1 MSAECRLLAARGSPA
16 TDFPRTH
23 PLKLLAL
30 LVGILFLSPIPVV
43 WSQPDAAAG
52 KAIYERLCVN
62 CHGADGRGG
71 RMAGM
76 LPVPPRDLADP
87 AYMQGRSA
95 AHLFVVIKDGSAAAG
110 LSDAMPGFGG
120 ELGDADIRNTV
131 AYVQT
136 LAAAQPAPAARA
148 EAEAPAAEPPAD
160 LRIARLQLS
169 IWPEYDDPRVLL
181 IIRGELAPGVAFP
194 THVNL
199 PIPKDA
205 ELIGAGMISDL
216 GELLLHPHRVI
227 AGNASDT
234 LEIALP
240 APRFFAELY
249 YDPFETAGD
258 AKRFSYTFEAP
269 YPIAQLDVDVQK
281 PYTASEFVTEPPAMA
296 VETEGRD
303 TAYHRFAYRD
313 VAAGQPTAFTVSY
326 VKTDPQ
332 PSVPK
337 AADAPAASPAAQGP
351 QDRML
356 IYAAILASVIAA
368 YVLAALLWSGYQRR
382 QAAVTPPETPPR
394 PLPVASAPP
403 PDAPAVANFCRY
415 CGRALD
421 ADYAF
426 CPGCGR
432 AIGAS

>member
-1 MSAECRLLAARGSPA
+1 M
-16 TDFPRTH
+16 
-23 PLKLLAL
+23 KLLYL
-30 LVGILFLSPIPVV
+30 LIGILFLSPLPVV

-62 CHGADGRGG
+62 CHGPDGRGG

-76 LPVPPRDLADP
+76 LPVPPRNLADA

-95 AHLFVVIKDGSAAAG
+95 EHLFRVIKDGSAAAG
-110 LSDAMPGFGG
+110 LSNAMPGFGG
-120 ELGDADIRNTV
+120 ELGDEDIHSTV

-136 LAAAQPAPAARA
+136 LARTQLAPS
-148 EAEAPAAEPPAD
+148 ETGTPVAEPPAD
-160 LRIARLQLS
+160 LRIARFQLS

-181 IIRGELAPGVAFP
+181 IIRGELAPGAAFP
-194 THVNL
+194 THVTL
-199 PIPKDA
+199 PIPKNA
-205 ELIGAGMISDL
+205 ELIGAGMISEL

-227 AGNASDT
+227 PGSASDA
-234 LEIALP
+234 LEITLP

-249 YDPFETAGD
+249 YDPFETSGD

-269 YPIAQLDVDVQK
+269 YPIAQLDIDIQK

-296 VETEGRD
+296 QESEGRD
-303 TAYHRFAYRD
+303 TTYHRFSYRD
-313 VAAGQPTAFTVSY
+313 VAAGQPTTFTVSY

-356 IYAAILASVIAA
+356 IYAGILAGVTAA
-368 YVLAALLWSGYQRR
+368 YVLAAFLWTGYRR
-382 QAAVTPPETPPR
+382 RRAAVTPPETPPR
-394 PLPVASAPP
+394 PLPVPPAQP
-403 PDAPAVANFCRY
+403 PDAPAVANFCGH

-426 CPGCGR
+426 CPGCGH
-432 AIGAS
+432 AVGAP